1 MKNKEIIK
9 DPSNCREQP
18 AKERRVGGD
27 EGDIKENNMER
38 DDSDYVNSSVHS
50 DLIIYYWP

>member
-18 AKERRVGGD
+18 AEERRAGGD

-38 DDSDYVNSSVHS
+38 DDRDYVNSSVHS